1 VTAPSKPCLLVVDD
15 EPEIC
20 ESVAYLV
27 GRKFRVL
34 KAHGAAEAVEMMAAN
49 DVQIIMTDQR
59 MPDMTGIEMLQKLKS
74 EYPEA
79 VRILFTGYA
88 DIGSVVAAINQGH
101 VYRYLTKP
109 WQADELEAILLDAAS
124 EYSRIVAHA
133 RELREC
139 HDQIA
144 HLQAELDAFKA
155 EVDAMRGRFREME
168 ERIAH
173 LEEENAGLKA
183 SPDRREG

>member
-1 VTAPSKPCLLVVDD
+1 MKASPKPCLLVVDD

-27 GRKFRVL
+27 GRRFRVL
-34 KAHGAAEAVEMMAAN
+34 KAHSAAEAVELMAKN

-59 MPDMTGIEMLQKLKS
+59 MPEVTGVEMLQKLKTH
-74 EYPEA
+74 YPEA

-88 DIGSVVAAINQGH
+88 DINSVIAAINQGH

-109 WQADELEAILLDAAS
+109 WQPDELEAILLDAAG
-124 EYSRIVAHA
+124 EYARIVA
-133 RELREC
+133 RVQEIREC

-144 HLQAELDAFKA
+144 QLHEQLHAFEGDVGALHARIRELEAR
-155 EVDAMRGRFREME
+155 V
-168 ERIAH
+168 IQ
-173 LEEENAGLKA
+173 LEHENAGLH
-183 SPDRREG
+183 SSLGDQ